1 MLSKNKDIK
10 IIDLGF
16 HPYAD
21 TFINKKQLNYS
32 EPVFQLSCFLNK
44 NTGVIRNAIK
54 TDDASRYNL
63 YDYSYTSSNSFYS
76 KNYWKKYSNDMKQEL
91 NITNNFKILEIGS
104 NDGYLLQSLKKYTN
118 KIWGVDA
125 SKLMCKIARG
135 KKIKTFNLI
144 FNLKNSKIIK
154 DKVGKVDVIISNN
167 VLNHSND
174 VINFILGV
182 KNLLNKNGTFVFEL
196 PYWYNL
202 VLHQQFD
209 QIYHEHVYYF
219 TVKSS
224 EFFLRKCGLQIIHIK
239 ETEYHGGCIR
249 IYAKIKSNAKKNL
262 LIKKYI
268 NKENKLGLFKEKTYK
283 KIMKNLYK
291 KKLFFLEKIINFKK
305 KKYTIVGIG
314 APAKGNTF
322 LNFLKLDKDFIDFI
336 TDGSKFKINKYTPL
350 SRIPIVP
357 DDYLK
362 KIKDKICVIFLS
374 WNLEKILKPKILKY
388 NKKIKFISFF

>member
-1 MLSKNKDIK
+1 MFSENKNIK

-21 TFINKKQLNYS
+21 TFINKKQLNFS

-44 NTGVIRNAIK
+44 ETGVIKNAIR
-54 TDDASRYNL
+54 TDEASRYNL
-63 YDYSYTSSNSFYS
+63 YDYSYTSSNSIYS
-76 KNYWKKYSNDMKQEL
+76 KNYWKKYSQDIKEEL
-91 NITNNFKILEIGS
+91 NVNSNFKILEIGS
-104 NDGYLLQSLKKYTN
+104 NDGYLLKCFKKHTH

-125 SKLMCKIARG
+125 SKLMCSIARK
-135 KKIKTFNLI
+135 KKISTFNLI
-144 FNLKNSKIIK
+144 FNLKNSKKIK
-154 DKVGKVDVIISNN
+154 EKIGKVDVIISNN

-174 VINFILGV
+174 VIDFILGA

-202 VLHQQFD
+202 VLNEQFD

-219 TVKSS
+219 TIKSS
-224 EFFLRKCGLQIIHIK
+224 EFFLRKCGLQIVQIR

-249 IYAKIKSNAKKNL
+249 VYAKIKSNIKRSFL
-262 LIKKYI
+262 VKKYI

-283 KIMKNLYK
+283 IIMKNLNK
-291 KKLFFLEKIINFKK
+291 KKLSFLEKIIDFKK
-305 KKYTIVGIG
+305 KNYKIVGIG

-322 LNFLKLDKDFIDFI
+322 LNFLKLDNNFIDFI

-350 SRIPIVP
+350 SRILIVP
-357 DDYLK
+357 DNYLK
-362 KIKDKICVIFLS
+362 KIKKKICIIFLS

-388 NKKIKFISFF
+388 NKNIKFINFF